1 MPVTLK
7 LPSIALLGIIR
18 IMTMQQEET
27 AVFVPPSPHNREA
40 LGWTFLIGSFV
51 SLLLILIAAV
61 FSVSYA
67 LQNGRYSLTTILIAQ
82 QGSVRINDASGVQRA
97 VSTADPSEKL
107 PETVQL
113 LTDLLVSGEITV
125 YPDDGERD
133 PIARMQL
140 YSNAD
145 LTFEQVDTPR
155 FGVSD
160 QPHRLEMTLAAGRL
174 RLTVSDFKGRELH
187 TFIHTPHGD
196 ISITQPGQYS
206 ITVDDAQTQ
215 TAVLD
220 GTAAITREGETITL
234 EADELG
240 EMGARFARLTVQS
253 DMVQAADFDNVW
265 TNPANPW
272 EVGSWNI
279 ERTGQPPGNVKVL
292 QSDSESVLQIVRNG
306 VGHADISIA
315 QTIGQDVVAESLW
328 LQLDVRV
335 IYHDLDVCGFQGSE
349 CPLFVQVAYEDAD
362 GNANE
367 WRQGFYGHGIGSPS
381 APYICYNCGGAQNG
395 HVPVTMETWFM
406 YDVDLLA
413 ALARQGAPSPTR
425 ITGVTLTASGHS
437 FATEIES
444 LHLLIMDN

>member
-1 MPVTLK
+1 MTA
-7 LPSIALLGIIR
+7 LPSAALLGIIH
-18 IMTMQQEET
+18 IMTMQEEET
-27 AVFVPPSPHNREA
+27 AVSVPPPPHNREA
-40 LGWTFLIGSFV
+40 IGWTFLIGGFV

-67 LQNGRYSLTTILIAQ
+67 LQNGRYSLPTILVAQ

-97 VSTADPSEKL
+97 LSAADPPEEL
-107 PETVQL
+107 PETAQL

-125 YPDDGERD
+125 YPRNDSDA
-133 PIARMQL
+133 IARMQL

-145 LTFEQVDTPR
+145 LTFEEVDTPR

-160 QPHRLEMTLAAGRL
+160 QPHRLEMELTAGRL
-174 RLTVSDFKGRELH
+174 RLMVSDFKERPLH

-196 ISITQPGQYS
+196 ILITEPGQYT
-206 ITVDDAQTQ
+206 ITVDEEQTQ

-220 GTAAITREGETITL
+220 GTASITREGETITL

-240 EMGARFARLTVQS
+240 EMGEQFARLTVQS
-253 DMVQAADFDNVW
+253 DMVQAADFDNEW

-272 EVGSWNI
+272 EVGSWNV
-279 ERTGQPPGNVKVL
+279 ERAGQPPGSVKVL
-292 QSDSESVLQIVRNG
+292 QSEAESALQIVRNG
-306 VGHADISIA
+306 TGHADIGVTQA
-315 QTIGQDVVAESLW
+315 IGQDVAAESLW
-328 LQLDVRV
+328 LQLDLRV

-362 GNANE
+362 GTTNE

-381 APYICYNCGGAQNG
+381 SPYICYNCGGVQNG
-395 HVPVTMETWFM
+395 HVPVAMETWFL

-413 ALARQGAPSPTR
+413 ALARQGAPAPAR

-437 FATEIES
+437 FAVEVES
-444 LHLLIMDN
+444 LHLLTMNNEQ